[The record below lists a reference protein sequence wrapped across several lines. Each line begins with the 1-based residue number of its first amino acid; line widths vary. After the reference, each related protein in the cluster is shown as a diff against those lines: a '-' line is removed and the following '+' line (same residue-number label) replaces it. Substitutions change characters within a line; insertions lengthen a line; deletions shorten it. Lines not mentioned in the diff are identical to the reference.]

1 MSTSPPTPGPDLSAP
16 RRGSGIPAL
25 SEDLLSVILM
35 GLMAVLSLSP
45 VLSRLFSV
53 PDIRGSADYIRHLVL
68 WVAFTGGAITSR
80 EGRHLALSF
89 GYDALNAGA
98 RIWVKACTSF
108 VNVFFLTILVFSSLS
123 FSILGFDPS
132 AMVGFIPSWILSL
145 IMPAGFLVMTA
156 RSIRSSAE
164 RPALRWI
171 AAAGILPGLAFA
183 LPPLANLLSNA
194 GALGQAFA
202 AAQAAV
208 APVLNALFLPLVLVL
223 VVSTVLGSPIFIL
236 LGGLA
241 VLFFLH
247 SGGALETVPNEGYV
261 MLSGPLIPAIPLFTL
276 AGFIIS
282 ESKAGERLVR
292 LFRSVLGWLPGGATI
307 MSVLICA
314 FLTTFTGASGVT
326 ILAAGGLLLYILTQ
340 DGYRTRFSA
349 GLLTASGSIGLLFP
363 PSLPV
368 ILYGVIAQVNIKE
381 LYAGGILPGL
391 FMVLTLAV
399 MGVIESTRHKAP
411 RTPFDIKVALPALR
425 DSIFEILLPLLIL
438 FLFLRGIMTLV
449 ETAAFSVLYAF
460 VVEVIIHRDIPLRK
474 VPAVFLKSIVIMGG
488 VLMILWNA
496 NALSYYLVDA
506 QLPTR
511 MVHWMHAT
519 IGSKIV
525 FLLLVNLVLLVV
537 GSFLEIYS
545 SITIV
550 APLIVPLGVAY
561 GVNPL
566 HLGIIFLAN
575 MELGYLMP
583 PVGLNLFLSS
593 YRFERPLATLYRDVL
608 PFLFVLLAAVLVI
621 TYVPWMTSAL
631 RPLVKF

>member
-1 MSTSPPTPGPDLSAP
+1 MSTSPPTPGPSEPAP
-16 RRGSGIPAL
+16 EGARGTLARA
-25 SEDLLSVILM
+25 EDILSVILI
-35 GLMAVLSLSP
+35 GCMAILSLLP
-45 VLSRLFSV
+45 VLTRLFSV
-53 PDIRGSADYIRHLVL
+53 PGVRASTDYIRHLVL
-68 WVAFTGGAITSR
+68 WIAFTGGAITSR

-89 GYDALNAGA
+89 GYDALGDRAKV
-98 RIWVKACTSF
+98 WVRACTSF
-108 VNVFFLTILVFSSLS
+108 IEVLFLTILALSSLS
-123 FSILGFDPS
+123 FSLLGFDPT
-132 AMVGFIPSWILSL
+132 AMVGAIPSWILAL
-145 IMPAGFLVMTA
+145 IMPAGFLVMGLRA
-156 RSIRSSAE
+156 IRRSAE
-164 RPALRWI
+164 HASLRWI
-171 AAAGILPGLAFA
+171 AAAGILPGLAFGLA
-183 LPPLANLLSNA
+183 SLSSLLPA
-194 GALGQAFA
+194 GAIGHVLT
-202 AAQAAV
+202 AAQAAL
-208 APVLNALFLPLVLVL
+208 APVLAALFLPLILVL
-223 VVSTVLGSPIFIL
+223 VASTVLGSPIFIL

-241 VLFFLH
+241 VLFFFH
-247 SGGALETVPNEGYV
+247 SGGALEAVPNEGYV

-282 ESKAGERLVR
+282 ESRAGERLVR

-340 DGYRTRFSA
+340 DGYRTRFST

-368 ILYGVIAQVNIKE
+368 ILYGVVAQVNIKE

-391 FMVLTLAV
+391 FMVLTLAI

-411 RTPFDIKVALPALR
+411 RTPFQLKVALPALR
-425 DSIFEILLPLLIL
+425 DSSLEILLPLFIL
-438 FLFLRGIMTLV
+438 FFFLRGIMTLV
-449 ETAAFSVLYAF
+449 ETAAFAVLYAF
-460 VVEVIIHRDIPLRK
+460 VAEVIVHRDIRLRQ
-474 VPAVFLKSIVIMGG
+474 VPAVFLKSVVIMGG
-488 VLMILWNA
+488 VLLILWNA

-511 MVHWMHAT
+511 MVNWMHAT

-575 MELGYLMP
+575 MELGFLMP

-608 PFLFVLLAAVLVI
+608 PFLLVLLAAVLVI

>member
-1 MSTSPPTPGPDLSAP
+1 MNTSPPIPGPSTTAP
-16 RRGSGIPAL
+16 GDGGEPARG
-25 SEDLLSVILM
+25 EDLLSVLLISLM
-35 GLMAVLSLSP
+35 TVLSLLP
-45 VLSRLFSV
+45 VLTRLLSM

-68 WVAFTGGAITSR
+68 WIAFSGGAITSR

-89 GYDALNAGA
+89 GYDALGGGTKV
-98 RIWVKACTSF
+98 WVKALTSF
-108 VNVFFLTILVFSSLS
+108 IDVLFLTILTLSSLS
-123 FSILGFDPS
+123 FSLIGFDPT
-132 AMVGFIPSWILSL
+132 ARAGAIPTWVLSL
-145 IMPAGFLVMTA
+145 IMPAGFLVMLV
-156 RSIRSSAE
+156 RSIRSASPSASK
-164 RPALRWI
+164 RWI
-171 AAAGILPGLAFA
+171 AALGVLPGLAFG
-183 LPPLANLLSNA
+183 LVPLSNLLSSA
-194 GALGQAFA
+194 GAVGQAVA
-202 AAQAAV
+202 AAQAALS
-208 APVLNALFLPLVLVL
+208 PTLSALFLPLVLLL
-223 VVSTVLGSPIFIL
+223 VASTVLGSPIFIL

-241 VLFFLH
+241 VLLFFH
-247 SGGALETVPNEGYV
+247 SGGQLETIPNEGYV

-282 ESKAGERLVR
+282 ESKAGARLVR

-326 ILAAGGLLLYILTQ
+326 ILAAGGLLFYILTQ
-340 DGYRTRFSA
+340 DGYRTRFST

-368 ILYGVIAQVNIKE
+368 ILYGVIAEVNIKE

-391 FMVLTLAV
+391 FMVVTLAV
-399 MGVIESTRHKAP
+399 MGVIESTRHTAP
-411 RTPFDIKVALPALR
+411 RSPFQLREALPALR
-425 DSIFEILLPLLIL
+425 DSILEILLPFVIL
-438 FLFLRGIMTLV
+438 FLFLRGVMTLV

-460 VVEVIIHRDIPLRK
+460 IAEVIVHRDIRLRDA
-474 VPAVFLKSIVIMGG
+474 PSVFLKGVVIMGG
-488 VLMILWNA
+488 VLVILWAA
-496 NALSYYLVDA
+496 NGLSYYLVDA

-511 MVHWMHAT
+511 MASWMHAT
-519 IGSKIV
+519 IGSRIV

-583 PVGLNLFLSS
+583 PVGINLFLSS
-593 YRFERPLATLYRDVL
+593 YRFERPLAALYRDVL
-608 PFLFVLLAAVLVI
+608 PFLLVLLAAVLVI

-631 RPLVKF
+631 RPLVRF

>member
-1 MSTSPPTPGPDLSAP
+1 MSTSPPTPGPDPAVSRSRIGLLSQ
-16 RRGSGIPAL
+16 
-25 SEDLLSVILM
+25 SEDLLSVILTA
-35 GLMAVLSLSP
+35 LMAVLSLQP
-45 VLSRLFSV
+45 VLTRLFSV
-53 PDIRGSADYIRHLVL
+53 PEIRDSADYIRHLVL

-89 GYDALNAGA
+89 GYDALGAGSKV
-98 RIWVKACTSF
+98 WVKACTSF
-108 VNVFFLTILVFSSLS
+108 VDVLFLVALLFSSLS
-123 FSILGFDPS
+123 FSLLGFAPS
-132 AMVGFIPSWILSL
+132 TKVGFIPSWILAL
-145 IMPAGFLVMTA
+145 IMPAGFLVMAA
-156 RSIRSSAE
+156 RTIRRSAE

-171 AAAGILPGLAFA
+171 AAAGILPGLVFA
-183 LPPLANLLSNA
+183 LAPMSNLLSSA
-194 GALGQAFA
+194 GGIGQAFA

-208 APVLNALFLPLVLVL
+208 TPVMNALFLPLILVL
-223 VVSTVLGSPIFIL
+223 VVSTVLGSPIFLL

-241 VLFFLH
+241 VLFFFR
-247 SGGALETVPNEGYV
+247 SAGALETVPNEGYV

-391 FMVLTLAV
+391 FMVVTLAV

-425 DSIFEILLPLLIL
+425 DSIFEILLPLFIL

-460 VVEVIIHRDIPLRK
+460 VVEVIIHRDIKLRE
-474 VPAVFLKSIVIMGG
+474 VPAVFLKSVVIMGG

-506 QLPTR
+506 QLPAR
-511 MVHWMHAT
+511 MAHWMHAA
-519 IGSKIV
+519 IASKIV

-621 TYVPWMTSAL
+621 TYVPWMTAAL
-631 RPLVKF
+631 RPLIKF

>member
-1 MSTSPPTPGPDLSAP
+1 MSTLSPTPGPNLPGRDFTGVLS
-16 RRGSGIPAL
+16 RY
-25 SEDLLSVILM
+25 EDLLSVILI
-35 GLMAVLSLSP
+35 GLMAILSLLP
-45 VLSRLFSV
+45 VLTRLFSV
-53 PDIRGSADYIRHLVL
+53 PGIRGSTDYIRHLVL
-68 WVAFTGGAITSR
+68 WTAFTGGAITSR
-80 EGRHLALSF
+80 QGRHLALSF
-89 GYDALNAGA
+89 GYDALGNDAKA
-98 RIWVKACTSF
+98 WVKSWTSL
-108 VNVFFLTILVFSSLS
+108 VDVFFLTILTLSSLS
-123 FSILGFDPS
+123 FSLLGFDPS
-132 AMVGFIPSWILSL
+132 VMVGVIPAWLLAL
-145 IMPAGFLVMTA
+145 IMPAGFLVMTV
-156 RSIRSSAE
+156 RTIRHSSQSP
-164 RPALRWI
+164 RLRLI
-171 AAAGILPGLAFA
+171 AAAGIVPGLAFG
-183 LPPLANLLSNA
+183 LSPLSNLLASA
-194 GALGQAFA
+194 GVLGQACA
-202 AAQAAV
+202 AAQAAL
-208 APVLNALFLPLVLVL
+208 APVLGAAFFPLVLIL
-223 VVSTVLGSPIFIL
+223 VVSTILGSPIFVL
-236 LGGLA
+236 LSGLA
-241 VLFFLH
+241 VLFFFR
-247 SGGALETVPNEGYV
+247 SGGALEAVPNEGYV

-326 ILAAGGLLLYILTQ
+326 ILAAGGLLLYVLTQ
-340 DGYRTRFSA
+340 DGYRTRFST

-391 FMVLTLAV
+391 FMVLTLAI

-411 RTPFDIKVALPALR
+411 RTPFKLKEALPALW
-425 DSIFEILLPLLIL
+425 DSILEILLPILILIL
-438 FLFLRGIMTLV
+438 FLRGVMTLV
-449 ETAAFSVLYAF
+449 ETAAFAVLYAF
-460 VVEVIIHRDIPLRK
+460 VAEVIVHRDIKLRD
-474 VPAVFLKSIVIMGG
+474 VPAVFLKSVVIMGG
-488 VLMILWNA
+488 VLVILWTA
-496 NALSYYLVDA
+496 NGLSYYLVDA
-506 QLPTR
+506 QLPNR
-511 MVHWMHAT
+511 MATWMHAA
-519 IGSKIV
+519 ISSKIV

-550 APLIVPLGVAY
+550 APLIVPLGIAY

-583 PVGLNLFLSS
+583 PVGLNLFLAS

-608 PFLFVLLAAVLVI
+608 PFLLVLLAAVLVI
-621 TYVPWMTSAL
+621 TYVPWMTAAL

>member
-1 MSTSPPTPGPDLSAP
+1 MSTSPPTLGPSLPAPASRAGILS
-16 RRGSGIPAL
+16 R
-25 SEDLLSVILM
+25 SEDLLSVVLI
-35 GLMAVLSLSP
+35 GLMAVLSLLP
-45 VLSRLFSV
+45 VLTRLFSV
-53 PDIRGSADYIRHLVL
+53 PGIRGSADYIRQLVL
-68 WVAFTGGAITSR
+68 WTAFTGGLITSR

-89 GYDALNAGA
+89 GYDSFGENAKT
-98 RIWVKACTSF
+98 WVKSCTSF
-108 VNVFFLTILVFSSLS
+108 VDVFFLTVLMLSSLS
-123 FSILGFDPS
+123 FSLMGFDPS
-132 AMVGFIPSWILSL
+132 AMVGVIPSWILAL
-145 IMPAGFLVMTA
+145 IMPAGFLIMIVRTIGHVA
-156 RSIRSSAE
+156 H
-164 RPALRWI
+164 RPGLKWI
-171 AAAGILPGLAFA
+171 AAAGLLPGLAFGLA
-183 LPPLANLLSNA
+183 PLSSLLASS
-194 GALGQAFA
+194 GALSQACA
-202 AAQAAV
+202 AAQAALV
-208 APVLNALFLPLVLVL
+208 PILGSLFLPLVLVL
-223 VVSTVLGSPIFIL
+223 VASAILGSPIFIL
-236 LGGLA
+236 LSGLA
-241 VLFFLH
+241 VLLFFR

-282 ESKAGERLVR
+282 ESKAGERLVK

-326 ILAAGGLLLYILTQ
+326 ILAAGGLLMYILTQ
-340 DGYRTRFSA
+340 DGYRTRFST
-349 GLLTASGSIGLLFP
+349 GLLTDSGSIGLLFP

-391 FMVLTLAV
+391 FMVLTLAI

-411 RTPFDIKVALPALR
+411 RTPFKLAEALPALR
-425 DSIFEILLPLLIL
+425 DSVFEILLPILIL
-438 FLFLRGIMTLV
+438 VLFLRGIMTLV

-460 VVEVIIHRDIPLRK
+460 VVEVIIHRDIKLRN
-474 VPAVFLKSIVIMGG
+474 VPSVFLKSVVIMGG
-488 VLMILWNA
+488 VLVILWAA
-496 NALSYYLVDA
+496 NGLSYYLVDA

-511 MVHWMHAT
+511 MVAWMHAA
-519 IGSKIV
+519 ISSKII

-608 PFLFVLLAAVLVI
+608 PFLLVLLAAVLVI
-621 TYVPWMTSAL
+621 TYVPWMTAAL

>member
-1 MSTSPPTPGPDLSAP
+1 M
-16 RRGSGIPAL
+16 
-25 SEDLLSVILM
+25 
-35 GLMAVLSLSP
+35 
-45 VLSRLFSV
+45 
-53 PDIRGSADYIRHLVL
+53 L
-68 WVAFTGGAITSR
+68 WTAFTGGVITSR

-89 GYDALNAGA
+89 GYDALGDQAK
-98 RIWVKACTSF
+98 RWVKSWTSF
-108 VNVFFLTILVFSSLS
+108 VDVFFLTVLMLSSLS
-123 FSILGFDPS
+123 FSLVGFDPTATGRS
-132 AMVGFIPSWILSL
+132 DPVLDPRAHH
-145 IMPAGFLVMTA
+145 AGGVPCHDRCAPFGHA
-156 RSIRSSAE
+156 AQ

-171 AAAGILPGLAFA
+171 AAAGILPGLAFGLA
-183 LPPLANLLSNA
+183 PLSNLLSSA
-194 GALGQAFA
+194 GAIGQACA
-202 AAQAAV
+202 AAQAAL
-208 APVLNALFLPLVLVL
+208 APVLGALFLPLVLVL
-223 VVSTVLGSPIFIL
+223 VASAVLGSPIFIL
-236 LGGLA
+236 LSGLA
-241 VLFFLH
+241 VLFFFH
-247 SGGALETVPNEGYV
+247 SGGALEAVPNEGYV

-340 DGYRTRFSA
+340 DGYRTRFST
-349 GLLTASGSIGLLFP
+349 GLLTASGSVGLLFP

-411 RTPFDIKVALPALR
+411 RTPFKLAEALPALR
-425 DSIFEILLPLLIL
+425 DSIFEILLPILIL
-438 FLFLRGIMTLV
+438 VLFLRGIMTLV

-460 VVEVIIHRDIPLRK
+460 VVEVIIHRDIKLRS
-474 VPAVFLKSIVIMGG
+474 VPSVFLKSVVIMGG
-488 VLMILWNA
+488 VLVILWTA
-496 NALSYYLVDA
+496 NGLSYYLVDA
-506 QLPTR
+506 QLPSR
-511 MVHWMHAT
+511 MASWMHAA

-608 PFLFVLLAAVLVI
+608 PFLLVLLAAVLVI
-621 TYVPWMTSAL
+621 TYVPWMTAAL